1 MSETNNREEAR
12 VLLKKITDFN
22 VSNNYYQKEIKHEV
36 ARDVKKLLF
45 IDDPTIR
52 QFLVKW
58 LLVTKDVARE
68 FDLMGTNIEVNKDE
82 EETSTEEKGE
92 EKDET
97 EEEDAS
103 EKESAQPAVA
113 EESPTNEIPAKETTQ
128 EQEIAKLPENRV
140 YTSYLNRASDLMLDV
155 LLED

>member
-22 VSNNYYQKEIKHEV
+22 VSNNYYQKEIKDEV